1 MIRHWKDCFIP
12 GLHAAYFT
20 DVSGGKGYIGV
31 TNVYGIFNFVQIHDN
46 CIVRDMAILEDTA
59 YFCGETL
66 TGKALLGWVDLTGY
80 LYSTSLN
87 IDTATF
93 LLITPSMHSI
103 DNIEAYYDHLGRTCV
118 VGYGKSPADHIGFEY
133 ILAGG
138 IPSVTYG
145 VLPYIPCDLTLTE
158 NFVVFAGTTGSG
170 CHIIIHPFKKATTFT
185 TPYVPYYSYAVC
197 SATETEPYG
206 YRMRVTDIGND
217 QVALL
222 NYREGVGVYYMMLR
236 KFNVTN
242 AFYGYNLPMLT
253 ACQTT
258 FNYSVTSNDVFD
270 FLYDANT
277 SIFLVLQNYEVT
289 PSDYHDVVTKINFI
303 NGIPSTVQSDY
314 LAIPDQP
321 MQSMSLSDSSMYVVY
336 GYNSPGHDQV
346 FWKDKN
352 LAPVLV
358 PCLNSDVLPMN
369 DFPIVSNLRHDCH
382 YGTPLIPGSPYS
394 TSSLIGVNKTI
405 ILSCH

>member
-1 MIRHWKDCFIP
+1 
-12 GLHAAYFT
+12 
-20 DVSGGKGYIGV
+20 
-31 TNVYGIFNFVQIHDN
+31 
-46 CIVRDMAILEDTA
+46 MAILNNTA

-66 TGKALLGWVDLTGY
+66 TGKALLGWVGLSELIPPSY
-80 LYSTSLN
+80 NPVNLN

-93 LLITPSMHSI
+93 SI
-103 DNIEAYYDHLGRTCV
+103 IAPAMYSLDNIEAYYDYLGRTCV

-170 CHIIIHPFKKATTFT
+170 CHIIIHPFKKAMTFV

-206 YRMRVTDIGND
+206 IRMRVTDIGND

-270 FLYDANT
+270 FLYDANK
-277 SIFLVLQNYEVT
+277 SVFLVLQNYEVT

-303 NGIPSTVQSDY
+303 NGIPSTVQSDF
-314 LAIPDQP
+314 LVAPDQP
-321 MQSMSLSDSSMYVVY
+321 MQSMSMSDSSMYVVY
-336 GYNSPGHDQV
+336 GYNTPGVGQV
-346 FWKDKN
+346 FWKDSYS
-352 LAPVLV
+352 APVLGT
-358 PCLNSDVLPMN
+358 CLNQDILPMN
-369 DFPIVSNLRHDCH
+369 EFSLVSDIRHDCH
-382 YGTPLIPGSPYS
+382 YGVPLIPGSPFS
-394 TSSLIGVNKTI
+394 TSSPSVTTKAIVF
-405 ILSCH
+405 SCH